1 MQLSLYIN
9 AARTYY
15 EYNCNGYGV
24 QNQSWR
30 LDSIRSTK
38 YIAGFFFWRLSL
50 FPFIYFFIS
59 LFWGRLFG
67 YLIIY
72 VSILLDT
79 EKICRLYEKFC

>member
-30 LDSIRSTK
+30 LESIRSTK
-38 YIAGFFFWRLSL
+38 YIAGFFFGGYFHL
-50 FPFIYFFIS
+50 FIFLLVCF
-59 LFWGRLFG
+59 GGLFG

-72 VSILLDT
+72 VSILLDN